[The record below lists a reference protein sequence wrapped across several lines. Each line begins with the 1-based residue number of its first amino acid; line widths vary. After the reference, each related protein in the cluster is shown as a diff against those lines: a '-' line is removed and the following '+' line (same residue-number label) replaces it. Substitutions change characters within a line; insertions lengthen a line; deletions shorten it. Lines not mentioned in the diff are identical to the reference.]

1 MSQLDDINEQQW
13 HARIARKR
21 LDLSTSVEE
30 TLAENSFQED
40 EWSDELDGVG
50 EINSSKHE
58 SQFDIQT
65 GIGSQ
70 KNLALV
76 PPRLSLQSRS
86 LPVVHADTESSSH
99 LAVRITRS
107 ELKLAGRS
115 TKVRLKAIP
124 RTEEL
129 QKAVGTEHL
138 RATNPEQEY
147 KEPLCLSSQTLPV
160 VPGDSRA
167 AEHVQAQR
175 NGYPMPSG
183 SATFKRGQGEIA
195 VENIHVTPSS
205 VITAMLTSDP
215 GPVVVQYI
223 SLHPGV
229 GFTVH
234 LSAPAE
240 KETSFNYI
248 IFSEEPC

>member
-1 MSQLDDINEQQW
+1 MSQLDDIDEQQW

-40 EWSDELDGVG
+40 EWLDELDGGG
-50 EINSSKHE
+50 EINNSKHE

-65 GIGSQ
+65 GMGSK
-70 KNLALV
+70 KNLALI

-86 LPVVHADTESSSH
+86 LPVVHAGTPVQSHESSSH
-99 LAVRITRS
+99 LAVRTPRS
-107 ELKLAGRS
+107 EPRLAGRS

-129 QKAVGTEHL
+129 K
-138 RATNPEQEY
+138 
-147 KEPLCLSSQTLPV
+147 
-160 VPGDSRA
+160 
-167 AEHVQAQR
+167 QAYGIRQQ
-175 NGYPMPSG
+175 MLSG
-183 SATFKRGQGEIA
+183 SRTFKSGQGEIA
-195 VENIHVTPSS
+195 VENTHVTPSS
-205 VITAMLTSDP
+205 VITVMLTGDP

-223 SLHPGV
+223 SLRPGV

-240 KETSFNYI
+240 KETSFNYVVMPG
-248 IFSEEPC
+248 ELR

>member
-1 MSQLDDINEQQW
+1 MSQLDDIDEQQW
-13 HARIARKR
+13 HTRIARKR

-40 EWSDELDGVG
+40 EWLDELDGGG
-50 EINSSKHE
+50 EINNSKHE

-65 GIGSQ
+65 GMGSK
-70 KNLALV
+70 KNLALI

-86 LPVVHADTESSSH
+86 LPVVHAVTPVLSHESSSH
-99 LAVRITRS
+99 LAVRTPRS
-107 ELKLAGRS
+107 EPRLAGRS

-129 QKAVGTEHL
+129 I
-138 RATNPEQEY
+138 
-147 KEPLCLSSQTLPV
+147 
-160 VPGDSRA
+160 
-167 AEHVQAQR
+167 QAYGNRQQ
-175 NGYPMPSG
+175 MLSG
-183 SATFKRGQGEIA
+183 SRTIKSGQGEIA
-195 VENIHVTPSS
+195 VEHTLVTPSS
-205 VITAMLTSDP
+205 VITAMLTGDP

-223 SLHPGV
+223 SLRPGV

-240 KETSFNYI
+240 KETSFNYM
-248 IFSEEPC
+248 IFSGERL

>member
-1 MSQLDDINEQQW
+1 MSQLDDIDEQQW
-13 HARIARKR
+13 HARVARKR

-40 EWSDELDGVG
+40 EWLDELDGG
-50 EINSSKHE
+50 DEINSSKHE
-58 SQFDIQT
+58 SQFDIQA
-65 GIGSQ
+65 GIGSK
-70 KNLALV
+70 KNLALI

-86 LPVVHADTESSSH
+86 LPVMHANTPVQSPESSSR
-99 LAVRITRS
+99 LAVRTPRA
-107 ELKLAGRS
+107 ELRLAGRS

-129 QKAVGTEHL
+129 K
-138 RATNPEQEY
+138 
-147 KEPLCLSSQTLPV
+147 
-160 VPGDSRA
+160 
-167 AEHVQAQR
+167 QAYGNRQQ
-175 NGYPMPSG
+175 MPSG
-183 SATFKRGQGEIA
+183 SRTFQRGQGEIA
-195 VENIHVTPSS
+195 VENTHITPSS

-240 KETSFNYI
+240 KETSFNYVVMPG
-248 IFSEEPC
+248 ELR

>member
-30 TLAENSFQED
+30 TLAENSFQEVEWLDDLD
-40 EWSDELDGVG
+40 EAGEL
-50 EINSSKHE
+50 NSSKHV
-58 SQFDIQT
+58 SQVNIQAET
-65 GIGSQ
+65 GSK

-99 LAVRITRS
+99 LAVRTTRS

-129 QKAVGTEHL
+129 QKAVGTGLL

-240 KETSFNYI
+240 KETSFNYV
-248 IFSEEPC
+248 IFSNEPS

>member
-1 MSQLDDINEQQW
+1 MSQLDDIDEQQW

-40 EWSDELDGVG
+40 EWLDELDGG
-50 EINSSKHE
+50 DEINSSKHE

-65 GIGSQ
+65 GMSSK
-70 KNLALV
+70 KNLALI

-86 LPVVHADTESSSH
+86 LPVVHAGTPVQSHESSSH
-99 LAVRITRS
+99 LAVRTPCS
-107 ELKLAGRS
+107 EPRLAGRS

-129 QKAVGTEHL
+129 K
-138 RATNPEQEY
+138 
-147 KEPLCLSSQTLPV
+147 
-160 VPGDSRA
+160 
-167 AEHVQAQR
+167 QAYSNRQQ
-175 NGYPMPSG
+175 MLSG
-183 SATFKRGQGEIA
+183 SRTFKRGQGEIA
-195 VENIHVTPSS
+195 VESTHVTPSS
-205 VITAMLTSDP
+205 VITAMLTGDP

-223 SLHPGV
+223 SLRPGV

-240 KETSFNYI
+240 KETSFNYVVMPG
-248 IFSEEPC
+248 EPC

>member
-30 TLAENSFQED
+30 TLADNSFQED
-40 EWSDELDGVG
+40 EWLDELDGGG
-50 EINSSKHE
+50 EINNSKQE

-65 GIGSQ
+65 GMGSK
-70 KNLALV
+70 KNLALI

-86 LPVVHADTESSSH
+86 LPVVHAGAPVKSHESSSH
-99 LAVRITRS
+99 LAVRTLRG
-107 ELKLAGRS
+107 EPRLAGRS

-129 QKAVGTEHL
+129 K
-138 RATNPEQEY
+138 
-147 KEPLCLSSQTLPV
+147 
-160 VPGDSRA
+160 
-167 AEHVQAQR
+167 QAYGNKQQ
-175 NGYPMPSG
+175 MLSG
-183 SATFKRGQGEIA
+183 SSTFKRGQREIA
-195 VENIHVTPSS
+195 IEHTHVTPSS
-205 VITAMLTSDP
+205 VITTMLTGDP

-223 SLHPGV
+223 SLRPGV

-240 KETSFNYI
+240 KETSFNYMI
-248 IFSEEPC
+248 ISGERL

>member
-1 MSQLDDINEQQW
+1 MSQLDDIDEQQW

-40 EWSDELDGVG
+40 EWLDELEGGG
-50 EINSSKHE
+50 EINNSKHE

-65 GIGSQ
+65 GMGCK
-70 KNLALV
+70 KNLALI

-86 LPVVHADTESSSH
+86 LPVVHADTPVQSHESSSH
-99 LAVRITRS
+99 LAVRTPRS
-107 ELKLAGRS
+107 EPRLAGRS

-129 QKAVGTEHL
+129 IK
-138 RATNPEQEY
+138 
-147 KEPLCLSSQTLPV
+147 
-160 VPGDSRA
+160 
-167 AEHVQAQR
+167 QA
-175 NGYPMPSG
+175 NGKRQQMLSG
-183 SATFKRGQGEIA
+183 SRTFKRGQGEIA
-195 VENIHVTPSS
+195 VENTHVTPSS
-205 VITAMLTSDP
+205 VITAMLTGDP

-223 SLHPGV
+223 SLCPGV

-240 KETSFNYI
+240 KETSFNYVVMPG
-248 IFSEEPC
+248 ELC

>member
-1 MSQLDDINEQQW
+1 MEPIVSQLDDIDEQQW

-40 EWSDELDGVG
+40 EWLDELDGGG
-50 EINSSKHE
+50 EINNSKHE

-65 GIGSQ
+65 GMGSK
-70 KNLALV
+70 KNLALI

-86 LPVVHADTESSSH
+86 LPVVHAGTPVQSHESSSH
-99 LAVRITRS
+99 LAVRTPRS
-107 ELKLAGRS
+107 EPRLAGRS

-129 QKAVGTEHL
+129 KQAYGNRQQML
-138 RATNPEQEY
+138 A
-147 KEPLCLSSQTLPV
+147 
-160 VPGDSRA
+160 GSR
-167 AEHVQAQR
+167 
-175 NGYPMPSG
+175 
-183 SATFKRGQGEIA
+183 TFKRGQGEIA
-195 VENIHVTPSS
+195 VENTHVTPSS
-205 VITAMLTSDP
+205 VITAMLTGDP

-223 SLHPGV
+223 SLRPGV

-240 KETSFNYI
+240 KETSFNYVVMPG
-248 IFSEEPC
+248 ELR

>member
-1 MSQLDDINEQQW
+1 MSQLDGIDEQQW

-40 EWSDELDGVG
+40 EWLDELDGGG
-50 EINSSKHE
+50 EINNSKHE

-65 GIGSQ
+65 GMGSK
-70 KNLALV
+70 KNLALI

-86 LPVVHADTESSSH
+86 LPVVHAGTSVQSHESSSH
-99 LAVRITRS
+99 LAVRTPRS
-107 ELKLAGRS
+107 EPRLAGRS

-129 QKAVGTEHL
+129 K
-138 RATNPEQEY
+138 
-147 KEPLCLSSQTLPV
+147 
-160 VPGDSRA
+160 
-167 AEHVQAQR
+167 QAYGNRQQ
-175 NGYPMPSG
+175 MLSG
-183 SATFKRGQGEIA
+183 SRTFKCGQGEIA
-195 VENIHVTPSS
+195 VENAHVTPSS
-205 VITAMLTSDP
+205 VITAMLTGDP

-223 SLHPGV
+223 SLRPGV

-240 KETSFNYI
+240 RETSFNYVVMPG
-248 IFSEEPC
+248 EPC

>member
-1 MSQLDDINEQQW
+1 MSQLDDIDEQQW

-40 EWSDELDGVG
+40 EWLDELDGGG
-50 EINSSKHE
+50 EIINSKHE

-65 GIGSQ
+65 GMGCK
-70 KNLALV
+70 KNLALI

-86 LPVVHADTESSSH
+86 LPVVHADTSMQSHESSSH
-99 LAVRITRS
+99 LAVRTPRS
-107 ELKLAGRS
+107 EPRLAGRS

-129 QKAVGTEHL
+129 KHA
-138 RATNPEQEY
+138 
-147 KEPLCLSSQTLPV
+147 
-160 VPGDSRA
+160 
-167 AEHVQAQR
+167 
-175 NGYPMPSG
+175 NGNRQQMLSG
-183 SATFKRGQGEIA
+183 SRTFKRWQGEIA
-195 VENIHVTPSS
+195 VENTHVTPSS
-205 VITAMLTSDP
+205 VITAMLTGDP

-223 SLHPGV
+223 SLRPGV

-248 IFSEEPC
+248 VIPGELR

>member
-1 MSQLDDINEQQW
+1 MESLMSQLDDIDEQQW

-40 EWSDELDGVG
+40 EWLDELDGGG
-50 EINSSKHE
+50 EINNSKHE

-65 GIGSQ
+65 GMGSK
-70 KNLALV
+70 KNLALI

-86 LPVVHADTESSSH
+86 LPVVHAGTSVQSHESSSH
-99 LAVRITRS
+99 LAVRTPRS
-107 ELKLAGRS
+107 EPRLAGRS

-129 QKAVGTEHL
+129 K
-138 RATNPEQEY
+138 
-147 KEPLCLSSQTLPV
+147 
-160 VPGDSRA
+160 
-167 AEHVQAQR
+167 QAYGNRQQ
-175 NGYPMPSG
+175 MLSG
-183 SATFKRGQGEIA
+183 SRTFKCGQGEIA
-195 VENIHVTPSS
+195 VESTHVTPSS
-205 VITAMLTSDP
+205 VITAMLTGDP

-223 SLHPGV
+223 SLRPGV

-240 KETSFNYI
+240 KETSFNYVVMPG
-248 IFSEEPC
+248 ELR

>member
-1 MSQLDDINEQQW
+1 MESIMSQLDDIDEQQW

-40 EWSDELDGVG
+40 EWLDELDGGG
-50 EINSSKHE
+50 EINNSKHE

-65 GIGSQ
+65 GMGSK
-70 KNLALV
+70 KNLALI

-86 LPVVHADTESSSH
+86 LPVVHAGTPVQSHESSSH
-99 LAVRITRS
+99 LAVRTPRS
-107 ELKLAGRS
+107 EPRLAGRS

-129 QKAVGTEHL
+129 K
-138 RATNPEQEY
+138 
-147 KEPLCLSSQTLPV
+147 
-160 VPGDSRA
+160 
-167 AEHVQAQR
+167 QAYGNRQQ
-175 NGYPMPSG
+175 MLSG
-183 SATFKRGQGEIA
+183 SRTFKRGQGEIA
-195 VENIHVTPSS
+195 VENTHVTPSS
-205 VITAMLTSDP
+205 VITTMLTGDP

-223 SLHPGV
+223 SLRPGV

-240 KETSFNYI
+240 KETSFNYVVMPG
-248 IFSEEPC
+248 EPC

>member
-1 MSQLDDINEQQW
+1 MSQLDDIDEQQW

-40 EWSDELDGVG
+40 EWLDELDGGG
-50 EINSSKHE
+50 EINNSKHE

-65 GIGSQ
+65 GMGSK
-70 KNLALV
+70 KNLALI

-86 LPVVHADTESSSH
+86 LPVVHAGTPVQSHESSSH
-99 LAVRITRS
+99 LAVRTPRS
-107 ELKLAGRS
+107 VPRLAGRS

-129 QKAVGTEHL
+129 K
-138 RATNPEQEY
+138 
-147 KEPLCLSSQTLPV
+147 
-160 VPGDSRA
+160 
-167 AEHVQAQR
+167 QAYGNRQQ
-175 NGYPMPSG
+175 MLSG
-183 SATFKRGQGEIA
+183 SRTFKSGQGEIA
-195 VENIHVTPSS
+195 VENTHVTPSS
-205 VITAMLTSDP
+205 VITAMLTGDP

-223 SLHPGV
+223 SLRPGV

-240 KETSFNYI
+240 KETSFNYVVMQG
-248 IFSEEPC
+248 EPC